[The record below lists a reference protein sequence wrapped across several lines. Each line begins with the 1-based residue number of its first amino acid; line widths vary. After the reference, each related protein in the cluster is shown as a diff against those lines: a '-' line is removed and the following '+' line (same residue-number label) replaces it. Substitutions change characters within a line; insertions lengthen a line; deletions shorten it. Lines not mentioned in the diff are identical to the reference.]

1 MDTPQQDNA
10 QDKAIESG
18 LEHLERIETELEE
31 IKERTADPK
40 RSLLNGM
47 LSGAG
52 AIVGSIV
59 SLVLLGLA
67 LSLLGFIPGLGE
79 MTNYL
84 HTIVDRF
91 NSRY

>member
-1 MDTPQQDNA
+1 MDTPPQEES
-10 QDKAIESG
+10 AIETG

-31 IKERTADPK
+31 IKERTSDPK
-40 RSLLNGM
+40 RSLLNGV

-52 AIVGSIV
+52 AIVGSILA
-59 SLVLLGLA
+59 LVLLGLV

-79 MTNYL
+79 ITNYL

>member
-1 MDTPQQDNA
+1 MEETPTTQENA
-10 QDKAIESG
+10 VQSG

-31 IKERTADPK
+31 IKERTNDPK

-52 AIVGSIV
+52 AIVGSILA
-59 SLVLLGLA
+59 LVLLGFA

-79 MTNYL
+79 ITNYL